1 MTSALLTVGDLTILD
16 DGSIEW
22 SGAVSGP
29 SVSDLTPGSAPTTGP
44 AFSASGELDRAV
56 AIGRQAVDFAER
68 SGISGDLGA
77 WLQSSGEVAQQFSTI
92 GDHLKDVLALSSSVA
107 GLAMPVIGLAGKL
120 LTLGD
125 DEDQRLDRLAQRII
139 DSIVANN
146 VDLYEDDRKTRF
158 AEARSVFRGALG
170 FLQDNRVELDRI
182 FGRFAERHEGTFT
195 DDPTRPLAGDTKS
208 ESRLESRLFDHLAE
222 SAATLERV
230 TGWVSDTDMQSKRRD
245 HLRALPWMQ
254 PIFNPLDSSGLAAVW
269 LPLRDEM
276 RPLATRKHR
285 PNGIGVNTS
294 ELGHPGTMWDYTVWG
309 PVLITA
315 ISSHLSLLSVAD
327 RLYPLT
333 AQHRSVLT
341 GAIAALREVA
351 ERSVT
356 CVRVGAVRWQHPVDA
371 GPRYLVA
378 AIDLCTGLSRL
389 AVDWSP
395 PGVDLLSPDR
405 AARRAALGAA
415 AALLAEPVPYGLR
428 PLGYKTATPGILGLL
443 RAVRSFERLL
453 AEPVRST
460 MSLARF
466 DALQL
471 RDATWRPE
479 TASTL
484 VVDGLGCTRREF
496 TGRRLG
502 VRRRLRQRVE
512 VPAQWPERPAKG
524 VAYEL
529 RLIDLGSRSPQSA
542 TPTSWITLART
553 TGVTD
558 ALEDRELDDRVTR
571 DADDVMTVE
580 VQARTFDYAIFA
592 EPIDDPRIALIE
604 QRGAWWND
612 AAARMRDAVSAG
624 TGHAEPDQVA
634 SPAGVR
640 IALEEDTATATLALA
655 ISVNH
660 GATRPLE
667 TDPDPGWLV
676 IDIEVVSGARP
687 DGVAPDGVMNLDHLT
702 LEVHELAPARQLA
715 SSPLPSPVISLPLVL
730 VQVEDHYDAAAGAAY
745 VDCLARQAAMA
756 EELEQAGERFEDIR
770 VEPWDPIE
778 HGGVGD
784 WYRRISAHPGFDD
797 ELGRLDDGLRE
808 RLREGR
814 DRPIN

>member
-1 MTSALLTVGDLTILD
+1 MTSALLTVGELTILD

-22 SGAVSGP
+22 SGAVTGP
-29 SVSDLTPGSAPTTGP
+29 SVSDLTPGSAAATGP
-44 AFSASGELDRAV
+44 AFSASGEVDRAV

-77 WLQSSGEVAQQFSTI
+77 WLQNSGEVAQQFSTI

-125 DEDQRLDRLAQRII
+125 DEDRRLDQLAERII

-146 VDLYEDDRKTRF
+146 VDLYEGDRKTRF
-158 AEARSVFRGALG
+158 ADARAVFRSALS
-170 FLQDNRVELDRI
+170 FLEDNRVELDRI
-182 FGRFAERHEGTFT
+182 FERFAERHEGTFT
-195 DDPTRPLAGDTKS
+195 DDPTRPLAGDAKIEPTLFDYLGKS
-208 ESRLESRLFDHLAE
+208 EAMLA
-222 SAATLERV
+222 TV
-230 TGWVSDTDMQSKRRD
+230 TGWVSDTDMQSKRRG
-245 HLRALPWMQ
+245 HLRALPWIG
-254 PIFNPLDSSGLAAVW
+254 PIFNPEGPGEFDAVW
-269 LPLRDEM
+269 LASRDEM
-276 RPLATRKHR
+276 RPFATRKHR
-285 PNGIGVNTS
+285 PNGIGVDAS
-294 ELGHPGTMWDYTVWG
+294 ELVHPGTMWDYTVWG
-309 PVLITA
+309 PILITA
-315 ISSHLSLLSVAD
+315 ITSHLSLLSVAD

-341 GAIAALREVA
+341 EAIAALREVA

-371 GPRYLVA
+371 GPRYIVA
-378 AIDLCTGLSRL
+378 AIDLCTGLSRM

-395 PGVDLLSPDR
+395 SGVDLLSPDR
-405 AARRAALGAA
+405 AAQHAALGAA

-428 PLGYKTATPGILGLL
+428 SLGYKTATPGVLGLL

-453 AEPVRST
+453 AEPVGST
-460 MSLARF
+460 ISLARF

-484 VVDGLGCTRREF
+484 VVDGLGCTRRQF
-496 TGRRLG
+496 TGRRQG

-512 VPAQWPERPAKG
+512 VPAQWPTTPAKG

-529 RLIDLGSRSPQSA
+529 RLIDLGSRPPQST

-624 TGHAEPDQVA
+624 TGHAQPDQVA
-634 SPAGVR
+634 TPAGVR
-640 IALEEDTATATLALA
+640 IPLEDDSATATLALA

-687 DGVAPDGVMNLDHLT
+687 DGATPDGVINLDHLT

-715 SSPLPSPVISLPLVL
+715 SPPLPAPVISLPLVL
-730 VQVEDHYDAAAGAAY
+730 VQVEDHYDAAAGKAY

-756 EELEQAGERFEDIR
+756 EELERAGERFEHVE